1 MEPLAWVYLIQKNLV
16 YLNLVNNQFWSSSES
31 SFLGIFEIRTTE
43 SLDSENI
50 ISTILIADANG
61 ALNIRSLDV
70 HSFKLND
77 SIQYNNILRLGWFKI
92 NIIFNTGYVYM

>member
-1 MEPLAWVYLIQKNLV
+1 MEPLAWVYLIQKILV

-77 SIQYNNILRLGWFKI
+77 SIQYNNILRLSWFKI
-92 NIIFNTGYVYM
+92 NINLNTEYICM

>member
-1 MEPLAWVYLIQKNLV
+1 M
-16 YLNLVNNQFWSSSES
+16 
-31 SFLGIFEIRTTE
+31 GIFEIRTSETM
-43 SLDSENI
+43 DSDNI

-77 SIQYNNILRLGWFKI
+77 SIQYNNILRLGRCKI
-92 NIIFNTGYVYM
+92 NIFIKLTV